1 MRKYI
6 LISCICAC
14 ILSLIVGLENIDSNK
29 SDVDESTKVEAQNEN
44 VIDFYENP
52 VLVDNEDLK
61 ISAVNLHYKD
71 NAGMIELIIENKS
84 DELISVNLDKL
95 FFSDKER
102 DAHLSCNINSNSSAN
117 EYIYIESIT
126 SINDFHDKIEGT
138 LNVLMNKII
147 TSMSLCLKDNLQF

>member
-84 DELISVNLDKL
+84 DELVSVSLDKL

-102 DAHLSCNINSNSSAN
+102 DAHLSCNINSNSIAN

-138 LNVLMNKII
+138 LNVLMNKNNNQYEF
-147 TSMSLCLKDNLQF
+147 MFKG

>member
-102 DAHLSCNINSNSSAN
+102 DAHLSCNINSNSIAN

-138 LNVLMNKII
+138 LNVLMNKNNNQYEF
-147 TSMSLCLKDNLQF
+147 MFKG

>member
-138 LNVLMNKII
+138 LNVLMNKNNNQYEF
-147 TSMSLCLKDNLQF
+147 MFKG

>member
-6 LISCICAC
+6 LISCIFAC
-14 ILSLIVGLENIDSNK
+14 MLSLIVGCENIDSNK

-52 VLVDNEDLK
+52 VLVDNEYLK
-61 ISAVNLHYKD
+61 ISAVNLQYKD

-84 DELISVNLDKL
+84 DELISMSLDKL

-138 LNVLMNKII
+138 LNVLMNKNNNQYEF
-147 TSMSLCLKDNLQF
+147 MFKG

>member
-126 SINDFHDKIEGT
+126 SINDFYDKIEGT
-138 LNVLMNKII
+138 LNVLMNKNNNQYEF
-147 TSMSLCLKDNLQF
+147 MFKG

>member
-14 ILSLIVGLENIDSNK
+14 MLSLIVGCENIDSNK
-29 SDVDESTKVEAQNEN
+29 SDVDESIKVEAQNEN

-61 ISAVNLHYKD
+61 ISAVNLQYKD

-84 DELISVNLDKL
+84 DELISVSLDKL

-126 SINDFHDKIEGT
+126 SIDDFHDKIEGT
-138 LNVLMNKII
+138 LNVLINKNNNQYEF
-147 TSMSLCLKDNLQF
+147 MFKG

>member
-126 SINDFHDKIEGT
+126 SINDFHNKIEGT
-138 LNVLMNKII
+138 LNVLMNKNNNQYKF
-147 TSMSLCLKDNLQF
+147 MFKG

>member
-138 LNVLMNKII
+138 LNVLMNKNNNQYKF
-147 TSMSLCLKDNLQF
+147 MFKG

>member
-1 MRKYI
+1 MGKYI

-138 LNVLMNKII
+138 LNVLMNKNNNQYEF
-147 TSMSLCLKDNLQF
+147 MFKG

>member
-117 EYIYIESIT
+117 EYISYRKYY
-126 SINDFHDKIEGT
+126 F
-138 LNVLMNKII
+138 NK
-147 TSMSLCLKDNLQF
+147 

>member
-1 MRKYI
+1 M
-6 LISCICAC
+6 
-14 ILSLIVGLENIDSNK
+14 LSLIVGCENIDSNK
-29 SDVDESTKVEAQNEN
+29 SDVDESIKVEAQNEN

-61 ISAVNLHYKD
+61 ISAVNLQYKD

-84 DELISVNLDKL
+84 DELISVSLDKL

-138 LNVLMNKII
+138 LNVLINKNNNQYEF
-147 TSMSLCLKDNLQF
+147 MFKG

>member
-1 MRKYI
+1 MSIYI
-6 LISCICAC
+6 IISCICAC

-102 DAHLSCNINSNSSAN
+102 DTHLSCNINSNSSAN

-138 LNVLMNKII
+138 LNVLMNKNNNQYEF
-147 TSMSLCLKDNLQF
+147 MFKG

>member
-6 LISCICAC
+6 LISCICVC
-14 ILSLIVGLENIDSNK
+14 ILSLIVGCENIDSNK

-84 DELISVNLDKL
+84 DELVSVSLDKL

-126 SINDFHDKIEGT
+126 SINDFRDKIEGT
-138 LNVLMNKII
+138 LNVLMNKNNNQYEF
-147 TSMSLCLKDNLQF
+147 MFKG

>member
-14 ILSLIVGLENIDSNK
+14 ILSLIVGWENIDSNK
-29 SDVDESTKVEAQNEN
+29 LDVDESTKVEAQNEN

-126 SINDFHDKIEGT
+126 SINDFHNKIEGT
-138 LNVLMNKII
+138 LNVLMNKNNNQYEFMV
-147 TSMSLCLKDNLQF
+147 TG

>member
-1 MRKYI
+1 M
-6 LISCICAC
+6 
-14 ILSLIVGLENIDSNK
+14 LSLIVGCENIDSNK
-29 SDVDESTKVEAQNEN
+29 SDVDESIKVEAQNEN

-61 ISAVNLHYKD
+61 ISAVNLQYKD

-84 DELISVNLDKL
+84 DELISVSLDKL

-102 DAHLSCNINSNSSAN
+102 DAHLSCNINSNSSDN

-138 LNVLMNKII
+138 LNVLINKNNNQYEF
-147 TSMSLCLKDNLQF
+147 MFKG

>member
-1 MRKYI
+1 M
-6 LISCICAC
+6 C

-84 DELISVNLDKL
+84 DELVSVSLDKL

-102 DAHLSCNINSNSSAN
+102 DAHLSCNINSNSIAN

-138 LNVLMNKII
+138 LNVLMNKNNNQYEF
-147 TSMSLCLKDNLQF
+147 MSKG

>member
-6 LISCICAC
+6 LVSCICVC
-14 ILSLIVGLENIDSNK
+14 ILSLIVGCENIDSNK

-138 LNVLMNKII
+138 LNVLMNKNNNQYEF
-147 TSMSLCLKDNLQF
+147 MFKG

>member
-6 LISCICAC
+6 LISCILCVYIIINSRLGK
-14 ILSLIVGLENIDSNK
+14 ILILIKL
-29 SDVDESTKVEAQNEN
+29 DVDESTKVEAQNEN

-138 LNVLMNKII
+138 LNVLMNKNNNQYEF
-147 TSMSLCLKDNLQF
+147 MFKG

>member
-1 MRKYI
+1 M
-6 LISCICAC
+6 
-14 ILSLIVGLENIDSNK
+14 ENIDSNK

-138 LNVLMNKII
+138 LNVLMNKNNNQYEF
-147 TSMSLCLKDNLQF
+147 MFKG

>member
-52 VLVDNEDLK
+52 VLVDNADLK

-138 LNVLMNKII
+138 LNVLMNKNNNQYEF
-147 TSMSLCLKDNLQF
+147 MFKG

>member
-14 ILSLIVGLENIDSNK
+14 ILSLIVGWENIDSNK

-102 DAHLSCNINSNSSAN
+102 DAHLSCNIN
-117 EYIYIESIT
+117 
-126 SINDFHDKIEGT
+126 
-138 LNVLMNKII
+138 
-147 TSMSLCLKDNLQF
+147 

>member
-14 ILSLIVGLENIDSNK
+14 ILSLIVGLDNIDSNK

-138 LNVLMNKII
+138 LNVLMNKNNNQYEF
-147 TSMSLCLKDNLQF
+147 MFKG

>member
-126 SINDFHDKIEGT
+126 SINDFHDKIEGN
-138 LNVLMNKII
+138 LNVLMNKNNNQYEF
-147 TSMSLCLKDNLQF
+147 MFKG

>member
-84 DELISVNLDKL
+84 DELVSVSLDKL

-126 SINDFHDKIEGT
+126 SINDFHNKIEGT
-138 LNVLMNKII
+138 LNVLMNKNNNQYKF
-147 TSMSLCLKDNLQF
+147 MFKG

>member
-29 SDVDESTKVEAQNEN
+29 SDVDESTKVGAQNEN

-138 LNVLMNKII
+138 LNVLMNKNNNQYEF
-147 TSMSLCLKDNLQF
+147 MFKG

>member
-29 SDVDESTKVEAQNEN
+29 SDVDKSTKVEAQNEN

-138 LNVLMNKII
+138 LNVLMNKNNNQYEF
-147 TSMSLCLKDNLQF
+147 MFKG

>member
-29 SDVDESTKVEAQNEN
+29 LDVDESTKVEAQNEN

-138 LNVLMNKII
+138 LNVLMNKNNNQYEF
-147 TSMSLCLKDNLQF
+147 MFKG

>member
-6 LISCICAC
+6 LISCICVC

-138 LNVLMNKII
+138 LNVLMNKNNNQYEF
-147 TSMSLCLKDNLQF
+147 MFKG

>member
-6 LISCICAC
+6 LISCICVC
-14 ILSLIVGLENIDSNK
+14 ILSLIVGCENIDSNK

-138 LNVLMNKII
+138 LNVLMNKNNNQYEF
-147 TSMSLCLKDNLQF
+147 MFKG

>member
-84 DELISVNLDKL
+84 DELISVSLDKL

-138 LNVLMNKII
+138 LNVLMNKNNNQYEF
-147 TSMSLCLKDNLQF
+147 MFKG